1 MKERIPLPFNRLC
14 PWCSDRGLWYGFDM
28 AGRTVEQI
36 KHLELVQANVA
47 RMHEAATSMK
57 RFAVV
62 GFALGGSMARYL
74 KEPDIV
80 GFTVAVIFA
89 LWVLDAKYLRAE
101 RSFRDLYDRTRG
113 QVGGEEASFELT
125 PDTGTVVPIRELGS
139 WSTLLLY
146 GPMLALL
153 AVIWLWADW

>member
-1 MKERIPLPFNRLC
+1 MARG
-14 PWCSDRGLWYGFDM
+14 RGLCYDFLM
-28 AGRTVEQI
+28 PERTAEQI

-47 RMHEAATSMK
+47 RMHEAAMSMK

-74 KEPDIV
+74 KEPAII

-89 LWVLDAKYLRAE
+89 LWMLDAKYLQAE
-101 RSFRDLYDRTRG
+101 RSFRALYDRTRG
-113 QVGGEEASFELT
+113 EAGGQEASFELT
-125 PDTGTVVPIRELGS
+125 PDNGKVVPIRELRS
-139 WSTLLLY
+139 WSTFLVH

>member
-1 MKERIPLPFNRLC
+1 MVERT
-14 PWCSDRGLWYGFDM
+14 
-28 AGRTVEQI
+28 AEQV
-36 KHLELVQANVA
+36 KHLELVQANIS

-74 KEPDIV
+74 KEPAIL
-80 GFTVAVIFA
+80 GFTVAAIVAF
-89 LWVLDAKYLRAE
+89 WVLDAKYLQAE
-101 RSFRDLYDRTRG
+101 RSFRDLYDRTRAE
-113 QVGGEEASFELT
+113 VGGKVASFELT
-125 PDTGTVVPIRELGS
+125 PKIGGVVPTQGLKS

-153 AVIWLWADW
+153 VVIWLWADWQQKTN

>member
-1 MKERIPLPFNRLC
+1 MAERT
-14 PWCSDRGLWYGFDM
+14 
-28 AGRTVEQI
+28 AEQI

-74 KEPDIV
+74 KEPAII
-80 GFTVAVIFA
+80 GFTVVFIFA
-89 LWVLDAKYLRAE
+89 LWVLDAKYLQAE
-101 RSFRDLYDRTRG
+101 GSFRRLYERTRSE
-113 QVGGEEASFELT
+113 VGGEKASFELT
-125 PDTGTVVPIRELGS
+125 PDSRKVVPIRELGS

-146 GPMLALL
+146 SPMLALL
-153 AVIWLWADW
+153 VVAWLWADW

>member
-1 MKERIPLPFNRLC
+1 MPERT
-14 PWCSDRGLWYGFDM
+14 
-28 AGRTVEQI
+28 AEQI

-74 KEPDIV
+74 KEPAII

-89 LWVLDAKYLRAE
+89 LWMLDAKYLQTE
-101 RSFRDLYDRTRG
+101 RSFRALYDRTRG
-113 QVGGEEASFELT
+113 EAGGKEASFELT
-125 PDTGTVVPIRELGS
+125 PDNGKVVPIGELRS
-139 WSTLLLY
+139 WSTSLVY

-153 AVIWLWADW
+153 AVIWVWADW